1 MTVGELINILSDKD
15 KDRTISVYD
24 ICEKECYPINKIVFD
39 KTEID
44 KITRDILE
52 NDIMILF

>member
-15 KDRTISVYD
+15 KNKTINVYD
-24 ICEKECYPINKIVFD
+24 ICEKEYYPINKIVFD
-39 KTEID
+39 TTEID
-44 KITRDILE
+44 EITKGVLE